1 MVAAGPGRLLGSIYA
16 LFALAAGARSGVQIT
31 TKFGDAP
38 LAYILSAFA
47 AVVYLVAAISFG
59 RASRRAWQVATT
71 AVGIELM
78 GVLIVGTAS
87 LAAKASF
94 PDQTVWSNYGSGY
107 GFIPLVLPIVGLWW
121 LLKHRPDAHPD
132 LSASVPPTGEL

>member
-1 MVAAGPGRLLGSIYA
+1 M
-16 LFALAAGARSGVQIT
+16 
-31 TKFGDAP
+31 
-38 LAYILSAFA
+38 AYVLSAFA
-47 AVVYLVAAISFG
+47 AVIYLVAAISFG
-59 RASRRAWQVATT
+59 RVSRRAWQAALT

-87 LAAKASF
+87 LAANASF

-107 GFIPLVLPIVGLWW
+107 GFIPVVLPVVGLWW
-121 LLKHRPDAHPD
+121 LLKHPSSPHPD